1 MREVSPRP
9 FSPAD
14 NAKLIYPTKG
24 LISNINRPI
33 NTVPNRGYR
42 NTGLMPSMLFGIQ
55 EKAFFS
61 PLTNRPATKP
71 ASSAPKNP
79 DTALSLP
86 VGDCSVA
93 PMVAK

>member
-1 MREVSPRP
+1 
-9 FSPAD
+9 
-14 NAKLIYPTKG
+14 
-24 LISNINRPI
+24 
-33 NTVPNRGYR
+33 
-42 NTGLMPSMLFGIQ
+42 MPSMLLGIQ

-79 DTALSLP
+79 DTALSSP